1 MTLYVLTLFSIL
13 NHSAYVG
20 SRVAVS
26 LFAIHLQA
34 SPLVV
39 GTLMSLYG
47 VLPMLFSVSIGRLSD
62 RVGPRLPMLVGSVLV
77 VCGALLAYVIPGV
90 TTLYFAAALIGSG
103 FMMFQVTMQNIV
115 GFIGKPEQRPSNFA
129 MVAVGFSVSAFVGP
143 VVTGLAIDGFG
154 YEPAFLVLAALPVA
168 TVIALAANKLPLP
181 RLPTHGKRPPAERR
195 VSDLLSHRDL
205 RRVFMISGM
214 QAMAWELFSFMA
226 PVYGA
231 SIGLSASKIGGIMA
245 CFATATFTIRMA
257 LPYLARRVT
266 AWRLL
271 HVALLVAGIAFSMFP
286 LAKSA
291 VPLMALAFLLGIGL
305 GSAQPMVMALLHDVV
320 PEGRTGEAVGIRSTV
335 ITTGQTIMPLLYGAL
350 GTAVGFPVVFW
361 SVGVA
366 LAAGSHV
373 ARKRRKP

>member
-1 MTLYVLTLFSIL
+1 MTLYVLILFSVL

-26 LFAIHLQA
+26 LFAIHLGA

-47 VLPMLFSVSIGRLSD
+47 VLPMLFSVSVGRLSD
-62 RVGPRLPMLVGSVLV
+62 RIGPRPPMLVGSILV
-77 VCGALLAYVIPGV
+77 VTGALMPIAFPGV
-90 TTLYFAAALIGSG
+90 KALYFAAALIGTG
-103 FMMFQVTMQNIV
+103 FMTFQVTMQNIV
-115 GFIGKPEQRPSNFA
+115 GFIGKPENRPANFS

-143 VVTGLAIDGFG
+143 MLTGLAIDGFG
-154 YEPAFLVLAALPVA
+154 HVQAFLVLALLPVA
-168 TVIALAANKLPLP
+168 TIVALAANKLPLP
-181 RLPTHGKRPPAERR
+181 RLPSVGKRTGERR
-195 VSDLLSHRDL
+195 VADLLSHRDL
-205 RRVFMISGM
+205 RRVFIISGM
-214 QAMAWELFSFMA
+214 QAMAWELFTFMT

-231 SIGLSASKIGGIMA
+231 SIGLSASMIGVIMG
-245 CFATATFTIRMA
+245 CFAAATFSIRMA

-271 HVALLVAGIAFSMFP
+271 SFALLMAGVVFSLFP

-291 VPLMALAFLLGIGL
+291 VPLMVLAFLLGIGL

-335 ITTGQTIMPLLYGAL
+335 ITTGQTVMPLLYGAL
-350 GTAVGFPVVFW
+350 GSVIGFPLVFW
-361 SVGVA
+361 AVAAA
-366 LAAGSHV
+366 LALGSQA
-373 ARKRRKP
+373 ARRRRKS

>member
-1 MTLYVLTLFSIL
+1 VTLYVLTLFSVL

-20 SRVAVS
+20 SRVAVA
-26 LFAIHLQA
+26 LLAIHLQA
-34 SPLVV
+34 SPLTV

-47 VLPMLFSVSIGRLSD
+47 VLPMLFSVSVGRLSD
-62 RVGPRLPMLVGSVLV
+62 RAGPRLPMLVGSILV
-77 VCGALLAYVIPGV
+77 VCGALLAFAVPGV

-115 GFIGKPEQRPSNFA
+115 GFIGKPEQRPANFA
-129 MVAVGFSVSAFVGP
+129 MVAVGFSISAFIGP
-143 VVTGLAIDGFG
+143 MVTGLAIDWFG
-154 YEPAFLVLAALPVA
+154 HVSAFLVLAALPVA

-181 RLPTHGKRPPAERR
+181 RLPTQGKRQGERR
-195 VSDLLSHRDL
+195 VADLLSHRDL

-214 QAMAWELFSFMA
+214 QAMAWELFSFMV

-231 SIGLSASKIGGIMA
+231 SIGLSASMIGVIMA
-245 CFATATFTIRMA
+245 SFATATFTIRMA
-257 LPYLARRVT
+257 LPYLSRRVT

-271 HVALLVAGIAFSMFP
+271 HLALLTAGIAYSMFP
-286 LAKSA
+286 LAHSA
-291 VPLMALAFLLGIGL
+291 VPLMVLAFLLGLGL

-335 ITTGQTIMPLLYGAL
+335 ITTGQTVMPLVYGAL

-361 SVGVA
+361 TVAVA
-366 LAAGSHV
+366 LAAGSQI
-373 ARKRRKP
+373 ARKRKKL